1 MRKDSIDQKAIE
13 AAYLIF
19 AEKGHKIIDYNY
31 SHPPTDAARGTVQEP
46 EATSKLRSAYHE
58 LMPENVADGG
68 RFDSMKNAGDSL
80 NLRIDSLQND
90 MRMARQRGNFQQLQ
104 SQMKEMQK
112 LIKEKEALDARMA
125 VDNLGRKQMVDYN
138 RTYDQETSYSER
150 IDEVS
155 DRIARLEVALLE
167 FTEKFGE

>member
-1 MRKDSIDQKAIE
+1 
-13 AAYLIF
+13 
-19 AEKGHKIIDYNY
+19 
-31 SHPPTDAARGTVQEP
+31 
-46 EATSKLRSAYHE
+46 
-58 LMPENVADGG
+58 MPENVADGG

-104 SQMKEMQK
+104 GQMKEMQK

-125 VDNLGRKQMVDYN
+125 VDDLGRKQMVDYN
-138 RTYDQETSYSER
+138 RTYNQETSYSER

-155 DRIARLEVALLE
+155 DRIARLEAALLE